1 MGRTTPLVESNDCR
15 VVSEL
20 LGRIGDKWTV
30 LIVVALSEEPH
41 RFSALKRKVGGISQQ
56 MLALTLRTLERDGMV
71 LRTVHD
77 TAPPQVSY
85 ALTDLGRSLA
95 ATLARLAAWSIDNL
109 DGIEENRKRYDE
121 QRSLS

>member
-1 MGRTTPLVESNDCR
+1 MGRTTPLVEGDDCR

-71 LRTVHD
+71 LRTVRD

-85 ALTDLGRSLA
+85 ELTKLGRSLA
-95 ATLARLAAWSIDNL
+95 TTLAQLAAWSIDNMAE
-109 DGIEENRKRYDE
+109 IEENRRAYDE
-121 QRSLS
+121 QRSLR